1 MPQIGSL
8 AVPWSPFVGA
18 GPSRTAVLVCIVLL
32 PSAPGELVE
41 VEQLA
46 DNGVLASL
54 LDALHDAA
62 LQVVLE
68 DQRLQLLD
76 GGAPLDGGGAA
87 QPPRLRG
94 GAPGRAVGG
103 LVHLAPLAMGLRF
116 LEPMARGSR

>member
-62 LQVVLE
+62 LQVVLG

-76 GGAPLDGGGAA
+76 GPAHVVCLRVYADSFLVLLDHT
-87 QPPRLRG
+87 P
-94 GAPGRAVGG
+94 
-103 LVHLAPLAMGLRF
+103 H
-116 LEPMARGSR
+116 